1 MEAVRY
7 QNTLL
12 TGRLEQAKA
21 AKTKLTKEVSSLTK
35 IIASIKLQNDD
46 LLNQKNMM
54 TDKDEKVKNEV
65 KEEDEILHNE
75 TEDLDDSLGITEEE
89 RIFFEM
95 MEEDNESEVFEMTEE
110 EDKGEKSKR
119 KKNKKEENLH
129 ANKEQDRKMQQL
141 LYQNDLL
148 LFWLEQVEK
157 NEEVL
162 QKEMNLLHNAKKND
176 TNQEVMLYS
185 SACTSG

>member
-12 TGRLEQAKA
+12 TGRLEQAEA
-21 AKTKLTKEVSSLTK
+21 AKTKLAKEVSSLTE

-75 TEDLDDSLGITEEE
+75 TEDSDDSLGITEEE
-89 RIFFEM
+89 RIF
-95 MEEDNESEVFEMTEE
+95 
-110 EDKGEKSKR
+110 
-119 KKNKKEENLH
+119 
-129 ANKEQDRKMQQL
+129 
-141 LYQNDLL
+141 QND
-148 LFWLEQVEK
+148 
-157 NEEVL
+157 
-162 QKEMNLLHNAKKND
+162 
-176 TNQEVMLYS
+176 
-185 SACTSG
+185 GRR